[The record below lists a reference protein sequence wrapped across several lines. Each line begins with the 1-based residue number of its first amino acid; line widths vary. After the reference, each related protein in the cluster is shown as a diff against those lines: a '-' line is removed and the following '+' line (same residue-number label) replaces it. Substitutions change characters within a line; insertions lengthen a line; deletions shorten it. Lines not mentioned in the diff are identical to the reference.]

1 MSRTQSNLLVVDD
14 DPAVRKVLQTSLTAS
29 GFSVEEARD
38 GEEALTL
45 ISEQRYDLVIL
56 DINLAGISGLEVCRE
71 IRSRLPQ
78 IGIMIVT
85 VRDSESD
92 MVQALEAGADDYLTK
107 PFRFAELV
115 ARVRA
120 VLRRLQVSN
129 PSPGACLHAG
139 DLDLDMDRRI
149 LRRAGEIVHLTPT
162 EFDLLAFLMK
172 NEGIPMPHA
181 KLLREVWGPEYGEEL
196 EYLRSYIRMLRR
208 KIEADPARPKYLL
221 TEPWI
226 GYRFCN
232 PLGTKL
238 HPPSEVK

>member
-1 MSRTQSNLLVVDD
+1 MENKLLRLF
-14 DPAVRKVLQTSLTAS
+14 PNSAMTWLCSTSIC
-29 GFSVEEARD
+29 RM
-38 GEEALTL
+38 
-45 ISEQRYDLVIL
+45 
-56 DINLAGISGLEVCRE
+56 SGLEVCRE

-78 IGIMIVT
+78 IGIMIVS
-85 VRDSESD
+85 VRDAETD

-107 PFRFAELV
+107 PFRFPELT

-120 VLRRLQVSN
+120 VLRRLQAAN
-129 PSPGACLHAG
+129 PPLGPRLHAG

-181 KLLREVWGPEYGEEL
+181 KLLREVWGPEHGEEL
-196 EYLRSYIRMLRR
+196 EYLRSYMRTLRR
-208 KIEADPARPKYLL
+208 KIEEDPARPKYLL

-226 GYRFCN
+226 GYRFCD
-232 PLGTKL
+232 PSAPKL
-238 HPPSEVK
+238 HSPSEVY